1 MARNEQPILVMN
13 DEEDT
18 SCASCNQH
26 RGIPQGEG
34 SHGICEPHAEL
45 AYMRYKVS
53 KVPSAVNEQASEQR
67 RRSLFQ

>member
-1 MARNEQPILVMN
+1 MSKELQVMT
-13 DEEDT
+13 DESTD
-18 SCASCNQH
+18 CASCNQY

-53 KVPSAVNEQASEQR
+53 KVPSALDEQAAEQR
-67 RRSLFQ
+67 QYSLSQW